1 MTELSRSLPDVV
13 IVGAGIT
20 GCATALALAEAGVKV
35 EVIERYRPAAMASG
49 WTLAGVRQ
57 SGRDPAE
64 LPLARKAVEIWQ
76 TLDARLD
83 AKTGYRQSGNL
94 RLARTES
101 EAEVIRNLVSSQT
114 EAGLEMEILNPVE
127 AREIAPALAKSFL
140 LASWCPS
147 DGHADPVAS
156 VEGFRNAAERLG
168 VRFRTN
174 VSVTN
179 VNIIETVAR
188 RQFASFMTTDGPIVA
203 GAGLLAT
210 GIQTNALLEGLG
222 LHIPMSI
229 PLVSVFQTA
238 PLPQTL
244 GPVIGVANADL
255 AIRQQIDGRLRFTGG
270 AEQASAALEM
280 SGEYPAVHP
289 PAASLART
297 ISLVSATLPM
307 VAKAPIARI
316 WGGLLDLTPD
326 ALPVLDCV
334 SGIDGLFVAAGFSGH
349 GFGIGPAIGPVL
361 ASQILGEKRGL
372 SVKAFSFDRFKNQS
386 VQKIK
391 GSLQLH
397 G

>member
-1 MTELSRSLPDVV
+1 V

-83 AKTGYRQSGNL
+83 AQTGYRQSGNL

-280 SGEYPAVHP
+280 SGEYPEVHP

-361 ASQILGEKRGL
+361 ASQILGEKSRL

-386 VQKIK
+386 MQKMR

>member
-1 MTELSRSLPDVV
+1 V

-83 AKTGYRQSGNL
+83 AQTGYRQSGNL

-229 PLVSVFQTA
+229 PLVSVFQTS

-289 PAASLART
+289 PAASLANT

-361 ASQILGEKRGL
+361 ASQILGEKSRL

-386 VQKIK
+386 MQKMR

>member
-1 MTELSRSLPDVV
+1 M

-238 PLPQTL
+238 PLPETL

-361 ASQILGEKRGL
+361 ASQILGEKSGL

-386 VQKIK
+386 VQKMR

>member
-1 MTELSRSLPDVV
+1 MTGLSRSLPDVV

-83 AKTGYRQSGNL
+83 AQTGYRQSGNL

-229 PLVSVFQTA
+229 PLVSVFQTS

-280 SGEYPAVHP
+280 SGEYPEVHP

-361 ASQILGEKRGL
+361 ASQILGEKSGL

-386 VQKIK
+386 VQKMR